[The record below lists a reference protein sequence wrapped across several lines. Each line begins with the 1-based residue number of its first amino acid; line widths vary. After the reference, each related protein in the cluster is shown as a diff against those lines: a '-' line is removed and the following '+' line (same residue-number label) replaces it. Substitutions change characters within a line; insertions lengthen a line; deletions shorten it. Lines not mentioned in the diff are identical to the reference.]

1 MAQFRNQGPF
11 SSDKVT
17 SEMRALTRQSDRLS
31 LRGNLKGRLEIAAVN
46 WTCKI
51 GKWEDGNFPKR
62 KSQRRFE

>member
-17 SEMRALTRQSDRLS
+17 SEMRALTRQADRFS
-31 LRGNLKGRLEIAAVN
+31 FRGNLKGKSQIAGVN

-51 GKWEDGNFPKR
+51 AKWEDGNFPKR
-62 KSQRRFE
+62 KSQRCFE